1 MRILKGESMHNQVL
15 IVEDEV
21 DIGSLLKM
29 QIKQMGLDV
38 EHVTSGEEALARLNK
53 NSYDLILLD
62 WMLPG
67 LSGVEIAQLVRKM
80 DTMKDVAILMLTAK
94 ADSDSIIE
102 GLDAGADDY
111 VTKPFSNDILKA
123 RIQSLLRRA
132 KREKQLEQPGVV
144 VSQQP
149 ADDIEMGPLKVSLKT
164 YKAFLDGEE
173 LSLTPSEFKL
183 LTTMLEHRGR
193 VLTRARLIE
202 EVQGEGISVIGR
214 TVDTH
219 VFGLRK
225 KLGKHADLIETV
237 RGVGY
242 RIRDDLY

>member
-1 MRILKGESMHNQVL
+1 MPNQNQVL
-15 IVEDEV
+15 IIEDEM

-29 QIKQMGLDV
+29 QVKQMGYEV

-53 NSYDLILLD
+53 NAYDLILLD

-80 DTMKDVAILMLTAK
+80 DTMKDVAIFMLTAK
-94 ADSDSIIE
+94 ADADSIVE

-111 VTKPFSNDILKA
+111 VTKPFSNEVLRA
-123 RIQSLLRRA
+123 RIGSLLRRVT
-132 KREKQLEQPGVV
+132 READVEE
-144 VSQQP
+144 SHEAQQP
-149 ADDIEMGPLKVSLKT
+149 LLDDIEMGPLKVSLKT

-173 LSLTPSEFKL
+173 MSLTPSEFKL
-183 LTTMLEHRGR
+183 LTTMLQHRGR

-225 KLGKHADLIETV
+225 KLGPHSDLIETV